1 MFPRKTNMTKFF
13 KKSQKPYFGPI
24 MGPFGPLCPNLD
36 RKWIFLEKRALT
48 VFQYSN
54 YLSLC
59 QKSEKPKESFLRK
72 LLNGHTKNQYISL
85 IFFCEIQPC
94 LESCDWLKNPAIWLV
109 KSILGHIWGTR
120 IFSNL
125 FKHTRITD
133 QIDKKINN
141 WEKKLNFP
149 IHWKYPG
156 LGLFFP

>member
-1 MFPRKTNMTKFF
+1 MSITILVFIKDCFQEKLTWQNFSKNPKN
-13 KKSQKPYFGPI
+13 PI
-24 MGPFGPLCPNLD
+24 LDPLWALLGPLCPNLD

-109 KSILGHIWGTR
+109 KSILGHISETR
-120 IFSNL
+120 IFPNMK
-125 FKHTRITD
+125 FVQT
-133 QIDKKINN
+133 
-141 WEKKLNFP
+141 
-149 IHWKYPG
+149 
-156 LGLFFP
+156 

>member
-1 MFPRKTNMTKFF
+1 MSITILVFIKDCFQEKLTWQNFSKNPKN
-13 KKSQKPYFGPI
+13 PI
-24 MGPFGPLCPNLD
+24 LDPLWALLDPLCPNLD

-120 IFSNL
+120 IFSNMK
-125 FKHTRITD
+125 FVQAYKNYRP
-133 QIDKKINN
+133 N
-141 WEKKLNFP
+141 W
-149 IHWKYPG
+149 
-156 LGLFFP
+156 

>member
-24 MGPFGPLCPNLD
+24 MGPFGPIMPKFGPKMNFP
-36 RKWIFLEKRALT
+36 RKRALT

-94 LESCDWLKNPAIWLV
+94 LESYDWLKNPAIWLV
-109 KSILGHIWGTR
+109 KSILGHISETR
-120 IFSNL
+120 IFPNMK
-125 FKHTRITD
+125 FVQT
-133 QIDKKINN
+133 
-141 WEKKLNFP
+141 
-149 IHWKYPG
+149 
-156 LGLFFP
+156 